1 LPKPTANQDLS
12 RRDFVRRCLACAAGA
27 GVLGVV
33 GAAARKASDRMVWQI
48 DPHLCVQCGRC
59 ETECVLQPSAV
70 KCVHSFAM
78 CGYCNLCF
86 GYFHS
91 DAPSLDS
98 AAENQICPTGAIQ
111 RRFVEEP
118 YYEYTIDE
126 DLCVGCGKCVKTCGQ
141 FGNGS
146 LYLQVMHDLC
156 LDCNEC
162 AIARACPSQAFRR
175 VPADQP
181 YLRKDEAGDGE
192 PAE

>member
-1 LPKPTANQDLS
+1 MPQPPANPDIS

-33 GAAARKASDRMVWQI
+33 GAAARKSSERLVWQI
-48 DPHLCVQCGRC
+48 DPQLCVQCGRC
-59 ETECVLQPSAV
+59 ETECVVRPSAV

-98 AAENQICPTGAIQ
+98 AAENQTCPTGAIR

-126 DLCVGCGKCVKTCGQ
+126 ELCVGCGKCVKTCGQ

-162 AIARACPSQAFRR
+162 AIARACPTHAFRR
-175 VPADQP
+175 VPASEP
-181 YLRKDEAGDGE
+181 YLRKDADDDS
-192 PAE
+192 AE